1 MRVGD
6 RLLLLALAFVGLVVT
21 TFAGWFPPPAWLGLS
36 LAALAVAGFVVI
48 AARVGKL
55 RYYLALAAVVA
66 VLLATAFLLIR
77 VPIPFS

>member
-21 TFAGWFPPPAWLGLS
+21 TFAGWFPPPAWLSLS